1 MQGRAPTPAPTLL
14 TPPKV
19 PGVPLLGNSLQL
31 AADPAAFFVGAYQ
44 RLGPIFKVN
53 VFFQDYTVLAGKE
66 AFSFFLKEKERYFS
80 RESFYKAFSKELGT
94 DQFILGEA
102 AHLHQHLRGQMRVA
116 YSRQVA
122 AEYIPAMFEAIDT
135 ALDEQAPGSSVTA
148 MDFVAEVAFDQ
159 YSRVMSGRSLREFYP
174 DAALYTQRIM
184 NVGAKIW
191 PEASLRLPGYRHA
204 RTRVFE
210 LMYKLVDEFKDRP
223 QDTGPHFT
231 VMDAMLAA
239 RTDEGEPM
247 NVADQVAC
255 VLYGFIG
262 TIIYMNRAM
271 SFLLYDLLTDRATL
285 ARVTEEVDAV
295 FAHGPPDS
303 MALRGM
309 TLLKASL
316 KESMRLHPIALGL
329 PFIAEE
335 DFEFEGRTVRRG
347 EQCVVSGV
355 TGHFSEEFYKCPH
368 QFDVDRCLPPRNEQ
382 KAKGAHV
389 PFGFSIRTCPAGG
402 LVETIVL
409 CTISRMLYRR
419 EMTVDPVGH
428 ELQTRLNPLPGPSRG
443 FHIRLG
449 EGRRAGTATEQMRW
463 QFTSNAIEELIS
475 GDVLQDPHLRECL
488 ERVQPQRIPAGQ
500 LIIREGDPA
509 DAFYILM
516 EGDVQVSKGVEER
529 PVLLL
534 KPGTHFGERGLIGE
548 GRRTA
553 NCRAVTGV
561 LVLKMDE
568 KDFLA
573 IVRESDLVPGEVAS
587 AARRTYLSSRIRTAM
602 PAVDVKALVLAGVLE
617 GARIESH
624 AAGERMI
631 VQGEEADT
639 FYIMLDGRVRVLE
652 ESHAPPTVLAELGSG
667 DFFGEI
673 GILESRPRVATVQV
687 TEDGPAQVL
696 ALPRQRLLDVVE
708 RFPSARTDIGSVIA
722 SRLVVALAA
731 HG

>member
-1 MQGRAPTPAPTLL
+1 
-14 TPPKV
+14 V
-19 PGVPLLGNSLQL
+19 PGIPLLGNSLQL
-31 AADPAAFFVGAYQ
+31 AANPAAFFVGAYQ
-44 RLGPIFKVN
+44 KFGPIFKVN

-66 AFSFFLKEKERYFS
+66 AFTFFLKEKERYFS

-122 AEYIPAMFEAIDT
+122 AEYIPSMFEAIDT
-135 ALDEQAPGSSVTA
+135 MLDERPPGSEVVA

-159 YSRVMSGRSLREFYP
+159 YSRVMCGRSLRHFYP

-191 PEASLRLPGYRHA
+191 PEASLSLPGYRHA
-204 RTRVFE
+204 RKRVFE
-210 LMYKLVDEFKDRP
+210 LMYQLVDEFKDRS
-223 QDTGPHFT
+223 QDVGPHFT
-231 VMDAMLAA
+231 IMDAMLAA
-239 RTDEGEPM
+239 KTDEGGPM
-247 NVADQVAC
+247 DVADQIAC

-271 SFLLYDLLTDRATL
+271 SFLLYDLLNDREML
-285 ARVTEEVDAV
+285 ARVTEEADAV

-329 PFIAEE
+329 PFIAEQ
-335 DFEFEGRTVRRG
+335 DFAFEGRAVHRG

-355 TGHFSEEFYKCPH
+355 TGHFSEDFYKCPH
-368 QFDVDRCLPPRNEQ
+368 QFDVDRVLPPREEQ

-409 CTISRMLYRR
+409 CTLSRMLHRR
-419 EMTVDPVGH
+419 EMTMTPAGH
-428 ELQTRLNPLPGPSRG
+428 KLKTRLDPLPGPSKG

-449 EGRRAGTATEQMRW
+449 DARRPGAATEEMRW

-475 GDVLQDPHLRECL
+475 SDALQDPHLRECL
-488 ERVQPQRIPAGQ
+488 ERVKPHRFPAGH

-509 DAFYILM
+509 DTFYVLL
-516 EGDVQVSKGVEER
+516 EGEVQVTKGPEEQ
-529 PVLLL
+529 PVKRL
-534 KPGTHFGERGLIGE
+534 KPGTYFGERGLIGD
-548 GRRTA
+548 GRRQA
-553 NCRAVTGV
+553 NCRAVTNV
-561 LVLKMDE
+561 LVLEMGE
-568 KDFLA
+568 EDFHA
-573 IVRESDLVPGEVAS
+573 IVRESDLVPGEIAT
-587 AARRTYLSSRIRTAM
+587 AAKRSYLTSRIRAAIPHIDTRELA
-602 PAVDVKALVLAGVLE
+602 LAGVLE
-617 GARIESH
+617 GARIEDH
-624 AAGERMI
+624 AAGTKII
-631 VQGEEADT
+631 VQGDDADT
-639 FYIMLDGRVRVLE
+639 FYILLDGRVRVLE
-652 ESHAPPTVLAELGSG
+652 ESHTPPTVLAELASG

-673 GILESRPRVATVQV
+673 GILQSRPRVATVQV
-687 TEDGPAQVL
+687 TDDGPAQVL
-696 ALPRQRLLDVVE
+696 ALPRRRLLDVVE
-708 RFPSARTDIGSVIA
+708 RFPSARADIGSVIA
-722 SRLVVALAA
+722 GRLVQALAA
-731 HG
+731 H